1 VTGFEIREFTLPGS
15 ANEEWAAYCRMN
27 ADDSVEAL
35 GPQGPRN
42 TPEVDLKAA
51 HAALT
56 KSRVR
61 RWLVRIKDRP
71 AGFARLVVNFVDE

>member
-1 VTGFEIREFTLPGS
+1 MSDFEIREFTLPGS
-15 ANEEWAAYCRMN
+15 VNEEWAAYCRMN

-42 TPEVDLKAA
+42 SPEVDLEAA

-56 KSRVR
+56 WRRVR
-61 RWLVRIKDRP
+61 RWLVRSEEHTSELQSR
-71 AGFARLVVNFVDE
+71 